1 MDNKSEISVTPSI
14 LRGMLCHGQVF
25 GIGDDMIIASRHDV
39 TEYDQLEYP
48 FRIDSY
54 LAAFCLQGRVR
65 VSINLNEYELCG
77 GMLLLATPGN
87 IIRLSAGKNCGVQA
101 EGIFTVIN
109 VSETFFR
116 NIGIDLTRIIL
127 DATKVLQTPCISL
140 NEREITLLGKYVD
153 IVLEILNSG
162 SQKYVN
168 ESISSV
174 ISSVFYQF
182 AGFIHNNNVTHS
194 TDRKQQS
201 TRQKIMFEQ
210 FMRLV
215 ADNHRSERQMG
226 FYADKLCVT
235 PKYLSKVIKELS
247 GKSGPQ
253 WIDEFVILSAKNMLR
268 HSDIS
273 INEISSYLNFSN
285 QSFFFR
291 FFKSHTGLTPNRY
304 RQM

>member
-1 MDNKSEISVTPSI
+1 MDNIREISVTPSI
-14 LRGMLCHGQVF
+14 LKDMLCHGQVF
-25 GIGDDMIIASRHDV
+25 GIDNEMIIASRH
-39 TEYDQLEYP
+39 EAAKYDQLEYP

-54 LAAFCLQGRVR
+54 LAAFCIEGRIH

-77 GMLLLATPGN
+77 GMLLIATPGN
-87 IIRLSAGKNCGVQA
+87 IVRLSAGNQNGVKA
-101 EGIFTVIN
+101 EGLFTIIN

-116 NIGIDLTRIIL
+116 NIGIELTRIIL
-127 DATKVLQTPCISL
+127 DAIKVLQTPCISL
-140 NEREITLLGKYVD
+140 NEHEITLLGKYVD

-168 ESISSV
+168 ESIGSV

-182 AGFIHNNNVTHS
+182 AGFIHNNTVTNSNVT
-194 TDRKQQS
+194 KQKS

-215 ADNHRSERQMG
+215 ADNHRSERQMS

-235 PKYLSKVIKELS
+235 PKYLSKVIKDLS

-273 INEISSYLNFSN
+273 IKEIANYLNFPS

-291 FFKSHTGLTPNRY
+291 FFKEHTGLTPNRY
-304 RQM
+304 RQI